1 MHEAAASYFLENA
14 DEIVFIVNRNGMID
28 YGNRAARRG
37 LEIEDF
43 SDINICQVLPSV
55 VEYSQETQD
64 LKFLVETGNEVQ
76 EVMIYRGNQTC
87 FPAMMNINNVKV
99 GDQYVFMGYDATQ
112 KNFLEKS
119 VVQLKDEME
128 VLVKTKSEFV
138 ANVTH
143 ELRTPVNGIS
153 GNAKVLQEMET
164 DEKKLRLLDLIQQGC
179 KNSHAIIN
187 NILDFS
193 KLDAGKFTLENLEFD
208 FRNMIDFIKA
218 NHSNKI
224 IEKGLDFVVNIS
236 PDVPERIIGDELR
249 IGQILNNF
257 LSNACKFTSVGRI
270 TLQVL
275 KTAQKDNKIE
285 LFFMVMDTGI
295 GISKAEQ
302 DKLFQSFTQVDASIS
317 RKYGG
322 TGLGLNISKQLAE
335 LMGGGVQL
343 SSEPGNGSNFSF
355 RIWVELP
362 EGVSTEETENVDAD
376 EMFQKLQFLN
386 QEENSEDIWKYGT
399 PANLE
404 ELKKKLSKLILC
416 IEMENWE
423 KAEMFTETVR
433 QLIEEAPKEIKT
445 AGLRLKM
452 AVQKENYEKAIQSFE
467 SLQNGLTGGDSNG

>member
-1 MHEAAASYFLENA
+1 MHEAVATYFLENTV
-14 DEIVFIVNRNGMID
+14 EIVFVVNEDGSID
-28 YGNRAARRG
+28 YGNRAAKQS

-43 SDINICQVLPSV
+43 SDVNICQVLPSV
-55 VEYSQETQD
+55 VEFSKESLS
-64 LKFLVETGNEVQ
+64 LKFLVETKDEMQ

-87 FPAMMNINNVKV
+87 FPAMMNINGVKIK
-99 GDQYVFMGYDATQ
+99 GQYIFMGYDVTQ
-112 KNFLEKS
+112 KNYMEKS
-119 VVQLKDEME
+119 IAQQKEEME
-128 VLVKTKSEFV
+128 VLAKTKSEFV

-236 PDVPERIIGDELR
+236 PDIPERIIGDELR
-249 IGQILNNF
+249 IGQILNNY

-295 GISKAEQ
+295 GISKADQ

-317 RKYGG
+317 RKFGG

-343 SSEPGNGSNFSF
+343 SSEPGKGSTFSF

-362 EGVSTEETENVDAD
+362 EGVSAEETEHVDTD
-376 EMFQKLQFLN
+376 EIFQKLQVLN
-386 QEENSEDIWKYGT
+386 QEENADDVWKYGT
-399 PANLE
+399 PANME

-467 SLQNGLTGGDSNG
+467 TLQNGVTGGKEE

>member
-1 MHEAAASYFLENA
+1 MHEAVATYFLENTV
-14 DEIVFIVNRNGMID
+14 EIVFVVNEDGSID
-28 YGNRAARRG
+28 YGNRAAKQS

-43 SDINICQVLPSV
+43 SDVNICQVLPSV
-55 VEYSQETQD
+55 VEFSKESLS
-64 LKFLVETGNEVQ
+64 LKFLVETKDEMQ

-87 FPAMMNINNVKV
+87 FPAMMNINGVKIK
-99 GDQYVFMGYDATQ
+99 GQYIFMGYDVTQ
-112 KNFLEKS
+112 KNYMEKS
-119 VVQLKDEME
+119 IAQQKEEME
-128 VLVKTKSEFV
+128 VLAKTKSEFV

-236 PDVPERIIGDELR
+236 PDIPERIIGDELR
-249 IGQILNNF
+249 IGQILNNY

-295 GISKAEQ
+295 GISKADQ

-317 RKYGG
+317 RKFGG
-322 TGLGLNISKQLAE
+322 TG
-335 LMGGGVQL
+335 
-343 SSEPGNGSNFSF
+343 
-355 RIWVELP
+355 
-362 EGVSTEETENVDAD
+362 
-376 EMFQKLQFLN
+376 
-386 QEENSEDIWKYGT
+386 
-399 PANLE
+399 
-404 ELKKKLSKLILC
+404 
-416 IEMENWE
+416 
-423 KAEMFTETVR
+423 
-433 QLIEEAPKEIKT
+433 
-445 AGLRLKM
+445 
-452 AVQKENYEKAIQSFE
+452 
-467 SLQNGLTGGDSNG
+467 